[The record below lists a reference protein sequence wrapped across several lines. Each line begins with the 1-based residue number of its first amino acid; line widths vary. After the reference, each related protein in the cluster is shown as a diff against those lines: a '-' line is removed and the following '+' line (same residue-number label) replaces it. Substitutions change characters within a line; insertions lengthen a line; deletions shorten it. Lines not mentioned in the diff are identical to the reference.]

1 MGEHTKHQVARSG
14 WRRTVLRRTVIIG
27 VAGAVAVG
35 GVVAISLTASGSGSA
50 PQRSVAGPIAHLGPA
65 DANAASSAAIKDLIS
80 AVTVNPPSGAS
91 QVPPDTPVTVHTTK
105 GKLTS
110 VGLTTGSNPPL
121 PGLLSPDGQS
131 WQVTQGLVGST
142 PYQLMADVTGSS
154 GVKATVTETFQTM
167 AVPTT
172 MHATVTP
179 ADGSTVGV
187 GSPIIVM
194 FNRSVPTANR
204 SSVLSH
210 IGMAESQPVAG
221 GWHWFSDRELHFRP
235 QAFWPAGEQITV
247 TTNLDGWDAGNNNWG
262 SGQSATHIKVGDS
275 HVAVADL
282 SAEKMTVTDNGQT
295 VATYAISAG
304 SSRYPTQDGI
314 HIAMDKEPVVHMVSS
329 TVGIPSTG
337 PGGYDEYVYNDVHIS
352 DSGEYVHDAPWS
364 VGSQGVSNVS
374 HGCINLGP
382 NDSKA
387 FYNFSQDG
395 DVIEVVGGTRAP
407 VPSDHGVM
415 DWTLDWSKWTPGIVT
430 PA

>member
-1 MGEHTKHQVARSG
+1 VVIGAAGVVVAGGVIAIGFATSG
-14 WRRTVLRRTVIIG
+14 G
-27 VAGAVAVG
+27 GSDPQHSVAGAVA
-35 GVVAISLTASGSGSA
+35 
-50 PQRSVAGPIAHLGPA
+50 RLGPA
-65 DANAASSAAIKDLIS
+65 GASANSSAAVKELIA
-80 AVTVNPPSGAS
+80 AVTFDPASGAD
-91 QVPPDTPVTVHTTK
+91 QVPPDTPVAVHTTK
-105 GKLTS
+105 GKLAVVT
-110 VGLTTGSNPPL
+110 LTTGYAPPL
-121 PGLLSPDGQS
+121 PGALSADGRS
-131 WQVTQGLVGST
+131 WQVTQGLAAGT
-142 PYQLMADVTGSS
+142 PYQLAVEVTSS
-154 GVKATVTETFQTM
+154 GVKATTTETFQTM

-172 MHATVTP
+172 MRASVTP

-187 GSPIIVM
+187 GSPITIA
-194 FNRSVPTANR
+194 FNRAVPAANQA
-204 SSVLSH
+204 SVLSH
-210 IGMAESQPVAG
+210 LGIAESQPVAG

-235 QAFWPAGEQITV
+235 QAFWPTGEQITV
-247 TTNLDGWDAGNNNWG
+247 TTNLDGWDAGDNNWG
-262 SGQSATHIKVGDS
+262 SGQSTTHVKIGDS

-282 SAEKMTVTDNGQT
+282 SAERMTVTDNGQT

-314 HIAMDKEPVVHMVSS
+314 HIAMDKEPVVHMVST

-364 VGSQGVSNVS
+364 EGSQGRSNVS

-387 FYNFSQDG
+387 FYNFSQVG

-407 VPSDHGVM
+407 VAGDHGVM
-415 DWTLDWSKWTPGIVT
+415 DWTLDWSQWTPGIVT